1 MPLKGR
7 KKLDKAITKRIKE
20 KDNAL
25 RGIFIQGLGNISGG
39 TPVDEGRARNNWFLT
54 LNSPANGVTSTTTGN
69 TTNETRM
76 PKSVLGKRLFYTNN
90 LPYINVLEYGGF
102 PGNGP
107 KTALGYSDQAVGG
120 WVRKELLVMR
130 KAIRGIK

>member
-1 MPLKGR
+1 LKSGNNT
-7 KKLDKAITKRIKE
+7 DVE
-20 KDNAL
+20 K
-25 RGIFIQGLGNISGG
+25 
-39 TPVDEGRARNNWFLT
+39 
-54 LNSPANGVTSTTTGN
+54 
-69 TTNETRM
+69 M

-120 WVRKELLVMR
+120 WVRVEMHKMR